1 MVVEELATHA
11 LKLRKTV
18 VGLAVGET
26 WIEKRQREIVTGG
39 GERGAGDAVA
49 TDVGVSRYEEALV
62 ALGLAEIDT
71 RAERERHG
79 AVEVAPGVR
88 VERALVVVSAARVAA
103 GSGEDV
109 IFQRVGIDGR
119 TGGIGHRNGVRPEIK
134 NVRKRNG
141 DARPARRRGVKEA
154 GLHVAIPVGGA
165 RVGKAGIEFPDRT
178 VVAPDDR
185 WHDGPVLAAVAH
197 GDELQR
203 ALAGGAAGEIE
214 REITGVYAS
223 DIEGEFV
230 VVDADIERRIRERE
244 RDAVFVGELVVGGD
258 AEGGAVGVL
267 AAVADDGRPEVG
279 LVEGRVGKRG
289 AVGRILHAA
298 PEILDLRF
306 AGVLAVHTGGESE
319 AEAFVHR
326 REVGEIETGVNLPR
340 GTPGRGGLTPML
352 DVIAH
357 QKISAEI
364 SRGARA
370 FERAARDE
378 IHGPGEGVA
387 LRVGRRREGHL
398 DAGEVVDR
406 HLIEADAPRGAAA
419 AAADRTGEAEAVER
433 DGDVNG
439 RHAVQRNIAGVAP
452 GVVDVHAG
460 HKFHELGDVALGDV
474 AKLIGGDDV
483 LHVGGEPLFI
493 DREGGGAHLARGGD
507 DEIVEFHDRAVGG
520 GRASFSRA

>member
-1 MVVEELATHA
+1 M
-11 LKLRKTV
+11 
-18 VGLAVGET
+18 
-26 WIEKRQREIVTGG
+26 
-39 GERGAGDAVA
+39 
-49 TDVGVSRYEEALV
+49 
-62 ALGLAEIDT
+62 
-71 RAERERHG
+71 
-79 AVEVAPGVR
+79 
-88 VERALVVVSAARVAA
+88 
-103 GSGEDV
+103 
-109 IFQRVGIDGR
+109 
-119 TGGIGHRNGVRPEIK
+119 
-134 NVRKRNG
+134 
-141 DARPARRRGVKEA
+141 
-154 GLHVAIPVGGA
+154 
-165 RVGKAGIEFPDRT
+165 
-178 VVAPDDR
+178 APDDR

-230 VVDADIERRIRERE
+230 VVDADIESRIRERE
-244 RDAVFVGELVVGGD
+244 RDAVFVRELVVGGD
-258 AEGGAVGVL
+258 TERGAVGIL

-306 AGVLAVHTGGESE
+306 AGVLAVHTGGERE

-326 REVGEIETGVNLPR
+326 REVGEIEPWVNLTR

-364 SRGARA
+364 SRGPRA
-370 FERAARDE
+370 LERAARDE
-378 IHGPGEGVA
+378 IHGPGEGIT
-387 LRVGRRREGHL
+387 LRVGRRREGDL
-398 DAGEVVDR
+398 DAREVVDG
-406 HLIEADAPRGAAA
+406 HLIEADAARGAAA
-419 AAADRTGEAEAVER
+419 TAADRTREAEAVER
-433 DGDVNG
+433 DGDVDG
-439 RHAVQRNIAGVAP
+439 RHAVQRDIAGVAP
-452 GVVDVHAG
+452 GVVDVHARHEF
-460 HKFHELGDVALGDV
+460 HKLGDVALGDV

-483 LHVGGEPLFI
+483 FHIGGETLFI